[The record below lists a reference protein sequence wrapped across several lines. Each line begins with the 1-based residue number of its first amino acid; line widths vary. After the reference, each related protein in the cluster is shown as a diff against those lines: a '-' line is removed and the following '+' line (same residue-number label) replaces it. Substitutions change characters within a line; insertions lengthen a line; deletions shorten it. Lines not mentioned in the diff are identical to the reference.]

1 MFCFTFITLSKTIS
15 LIISFT
21 ISLTIFTIKC
31 AFTCNRIFKNTYFEK
46 DLRRAASDSSY
57 ILYKKLSKIYSGTRL
72 AFCFIVKYI
81 ITVFYLLSFVF
92 ICFINRGHALSL
104 IVIFYYALSL
114 VSFIVTRCHSLSF
127 VVPLVVIR
135 CTTRQHSLYHA
146 LSFVVTRC
154 TTRSQ
159 PLSLVG
165 PLACLFINDPCGQA
179 KRYSSYH

>member
-81 ITVFYLLSFVF
+81 ITVFTYSHSFSFVLSIAVMRCHSLSFSITRCGSF
-92 ICFINRGHALSL
+92 HS
-104 IVIFYYALSL
+104 LSL
-114 VSFIVTRCHSLSF
+114 VVTRCHSLYHSLLF
-127 VVPLVVIR
+127 VVPLVNIR
-135 CTTRQHSLYHA
+135 CTTRCHS
-146 LSFVVTRC
+146 
-154 TTRSQ
+154 
-159 PLSLVG
+159 LSLVV
-165 PLACLFINDPCGQA
+165 PLVLNRCHSLDHSPVFL
-179 KRYSSYH
+179 